1 MDPAGWG
8 VSGYRAADRV
18 REHQRVAL
26 GLSDHRRVAARL
38 THTDDRGRAV
48 GPATAP
54 PGPTGG
60 ARSWTGRRPIDDNV
74 GVPDDSGVPEHHNR
88 VTGPAF
94 QPVVQA
100 RDISGGV
107 HLGAGSPAARS
118 RYREQVRQIAPPEL
132 VGREAELAELAEF
145 CLGADAA
152 GGYRW
157 WRAPK
162 WAGKSALL
170 SWFVLHPP
178 PGVRVVSF
186 FVTGRLAGQDHRG
199 AFVDVVLEQLA
210 ELLAEPLPAL
220 LPEATREAHLVGMLA
235 EAAELCRSRG
245 ERLVLVVD
253 GLDEDRGAAAPT
265 GAHSIAALLP
275 ANPAAGMR
283 VVVSGRPNPPA
294 PADLSPHHPLRD
306 PAITRDLAV
315 SARAR
320 VLRDDMEL
328 ELDRLLRGGPAE
340 RDLLG
345 LVVAA
350 AGGLGGRDLAE
361 LTGRG
366 EHEVRRQLR
375 TVAGR
380 SFDVRPGRWRPG
392 TIYLLGHEEL
402 QASAEER
409 LGDAALAG
417 CRERLHRWADRYR
430 DLGWPEDTPEYL
442 LRGYH
447 RLLLATG
454 DTARLV
460 AAATD
465 PARHDRVL
473 DLSGGDVEALGE
485 IGATQDALLAA
496 ERPDLPSLARLAVHR
511 DRLVERGSTIPER
524 LPALWA
530 SLGNV
535 ARAEA
540 LTDPVRG
547 PVAAVHVAGALAAA
561 GHLDRAEELAAAIT
575 DPDHRTEAQLALVE
589 SMVAAGHVE
598 RAVSVVRALL
608 SAQARVAAALLLAR
622 AAAEAGDGAE
632 ALRLAG
638 SARTTA
644 ESLSGSEAREHAIV
658 TAAEAA
664 VVAGD
669 LDGAEELC
677 DAITNQALAF
687 PVMARLAVEAARVG
701 DHERARRL
709 AGSVERRAPT
719 GSRPAV
725 IAMIATRDAA
735 EVDERV
741 SSIKPPGERVK
752 ALVAL
757 AAETGDPGP
766 LDRAVELLPEL
777 GGSAAESVVEAFSAL
792 GDVRRAEEVATA
804 HGVRWPSVLVSLGQ
818 AAVAH
823 GQPEAAR
830 RDPAEAEVAA
840 RSTSASANRQAALRS
855 LVLAHA
861 ARGDTA
867 EARRLAAALSDATG
881 NGRLD
886 LVRAEIALGEPGRAE
901 QLALGIEDDRDRM
914 RAIRLLVEATRDH
927 DEAERLV
934 RLAPDARERVEL
946 LVRLARDL
954 AAAGSPDRAEDIAR
968 SMPDGHWRV
977 EALVA
982 ALSGAPE
989 FSTRAAGHADALPHL
1004 PWRARLLTAAARA
1017 GRDDALFARADA
1029 VVRRMG
1035 NPLAKVRALLDL
1047 ADGGRA
1053 TGRRGLARSALARAG
1068 VALPGIARPGH
1079 RARAALALVAAH
1091 AALGDHDRA
1100 AELARSFDGGPCR
1113 AKAETLVV
1121 RALAVVEDFDRAEA
1135 AASAIPVTRYRVEA
1149 FQFLVKALAT
1159 AGLADRALD
1168 LVEEI
1173 APGRP
1178 RSRALVSVIGALAAN
1193 PAHLPLDRV
1202 EALVDALPDQE
1213 HRSDALEALARDALR
1228 RGDHV
1233 RAEAVVAGIQPAE
1246 RRAELWRLLLDDP
1259 GHRATGRPAAFLL
1272 STVKW
1277 SDALGAVAGAHPE
1290 VLDVV
1295 TAEFDLVDR

>member
-1 MDPAGWG
+1 M
-8 VSGYRAADRV
+8 
-18 REHQRVAL
+18 L
-26 GLSDHRRVAARL
+26 
-38 THTDDRGRAV
+38 DDG
-48 GPATAP
+48 
-54 PGPTGG
+54 
-60 ARSWTGRRPIDDNV
+60 
-74 GVPDDSGVPEHHNR
+74 GVPGHHNR

-107 HLGAGSPAARS
+107 HLGAGAPAARS

-132 VGREAELAELAEF
+132 VGRERELAELAEF
-145 CLGADAA
+145 CLAPDDA
-152 GGYRW
+152 GSYRW

-253 GLDEDRGAAAPT
+253 GLDEDRGADAPT

-283 VVVSGRPNPPA
+283 VVVSGRPNPPP
-294 PADLSPHHPLRD
+294 PADLSLHHPLRD

-328 ELDRLLRGGPAE
+328 ELDRLLRGGEAE

-366 EHEVRRQLR
+366 EHEVRRHLR

-380 SFDVRPGRWRPG
+380 GFDVRPGHWRPG
-392 TIYLLGHEEL
+392 TVYLLGHEEL
-402 QASAEER
+402 QASAAER
-409 LGDAALAG
+409 LGEVAIAG
-417 CRERLHRWADRYR
+417 YRERLHRWADRYR

-460 AAATD
+460 ARATD
-465 PARHDRVL
+465 PARHDRML
-473 DLSGGDVEALGE
+473 ALSGGDVDALGE
-485 IGATQDALLAA
+485 IGAAQDALLAA
-496 ERPDLPSLARLAVHR
+496 ERPDLPALARLAVHR
-511 DRLVERGSTIPER
+511 DRLVERGSAIPDR

-540 LTDPVRG
+540 LTDPVRR
-547 PVAAVHVAGALAAA
+547 PVAAVHLARALAAV
-561 GHLDRAEELAAAIT
+561 GHLDRAEELAAAIP

-589 SMVAAGHVE
+589 SMVSTGHVD
-598 RAVSVVRALL
+598 RAVSVVRTLL
-608 SAQARVAAALLLAR
+608 VAQARVAAALLLTR
-622 AAAEAGDGAE
+622 AAAKAGDGAE

-638 SARTTA
+638 AARTTA
-644 ESLSGSEAREHAIV
+644 ESLPAGEPREQALA

-664 VVAGD
+664 VAAGD

-677 DAITNQALAF
+677 DAIADQALAS
-687 PVMARLAVEAARVG
+687 PVVARLVVASARSG
-701 DHERARRL
+701 DRGRARRL
-709 AGSVERRAPT
+709 VESMERRAT
-719 GSRPAV
+719 DSRSRV
-725 IAMIATRDAA
+725 IAMTAVRDVA
-735 EVDERV
+735 EVEEHISSVEPRHRRV
-741 SSIKPPGERVK
+741 D

-757 AAETGDPGP
+757 AVETGDPGP
-766 LDRAVELLPEL
+766 LDRATALLAEPGLLEVER
-777 GGSAAESVVEAFSAL
+777 VVEGFLAL

-804 HGVRWPSVLVSLGQ
+804 NGAPGPDVLVSIGQ

-823 GQPEAAR
+823 GQPEVAR
-830 RDPAEAEVAA
+830 RLAAEAEAA
-840 RSTSASANRQAALRS
+840 VRSRSGAADRRAALRS

-867 EARRLAAALSDATG
+867 EARRLAAALGGATDAD
-881 NGRLD
+881 RLV
-886 LVRAEIALGEPGRAE
+886 LVRVELAMGEPGRAE
-901 QLALGIEDDRDRM
+901 ELALRIEDDGHRT
-914 RAIRLLVEATRDH
+914 RAIRLLVEAARDH
-927 DEAERLV
+927 DEAERLA
-934 RLAPDARERVEL
+934 RLAPDDRERVEL
-946 LVRLARDL
+946 LVGLARDL
-954 AAAGSPDRAEDIAR
+954 AAAGSPGRAEAIAR
-968 SMPDGHWRV
+968 SMPDGYRRT
-977 EALVA
+977 EALLA
-982 ALSGAPE
+982 ALSGAPG
-989 FSTRAAGHADALPHL
+989 FAARAAGHADALPHL

-1017 GRDDALFARADA
+1017 GRDDALFARAEA
-1029 VVRRMG
+1029 VVRRMA
-1035 NPLAKVRALLDL
+1035 NPLARVRALLDL
-1047 ADGGRA
+1047 ADAARV
-1053 TGRRGLARSALARAG
+1053 TGRRALARSALARAG
-1068 VALPGIARPGH
+1068 VALPDITRPGH

-1091 AALGDHDRA
+1091 AASGDHGRA
-1100 AELARSFDGGPCR
+1100 AELARSFDGGPYR
-1113 AKAETLVV
+1113 AKAEALVV
-1121 RALAVVEDFDRAEA
+1121 RALAVVEDFDSAEVA
-1135 AASAIPVTRYRVEA
+1135 AAAIEVARYRVEA
-1149 FQFLVKALAT
+1149 RRFLVKALAA
-1159 AGLADRALD
+1159 AGLVDRALD

-1178 RSRALVSVIGALAAN
+1178 RSRALVSVIGAPAAN
-1193 PAHLPLDRV
+1193 RADLPPGRV
-1202 EALVDALPDQE
+1202 EALVDALPDPG
-1213 HRSDALEALARDALR
+1213 HRSDALEALARGALR
-1228 RGDHV
+1228 RGDRE
-1233 RAEAVVAGIQPAE
+1233 RAEATVAAIPVAG
-1246 RRAELWRLLLDDP
+1246 RRAALWRLLLDDP
-1259 GHRATGRPAAFLL
+1259 AHRAGGRPAARLL
-1272 STVKW
+1272 TAVEW
-1277 SDALGAVAGAHPE
+1277 PAALGAVAAAHPE

-1295 TAEFDLVDR
+1295 TAEFDRVNRVDR